1 MIPTFDIP
9 ADYIDEDSREYR
21 LNNQTTFDDH
31 CIHLVG
37 YQVVDGKYWF
47 MIKDSGAGGFDA
59 EPRGYRFLSE
69 DYVKLKIIAF
79 IVYKTAAKEVLDKII
94 K

>member
-1 MIPTFDIP
+1 
-9 ADYIDEDSREYR
+9 
-21 LNNQTTFDDH
+21 
-31 CIHLVG
+31 VG

-47 MIKDSGAGGFDA
+47 MIKDSGAGGFDT

-69 DYVKLKIIAF
+69 DYVRLKIIAF
-79 IVYKTAAKEVLDKII
+79 LVHKTAAKEVLDKII